1 MRVHFGLP
9 AENLGRSLLSLG
21 SFDGVHLGH
30 QAVISKL
37 VECARAEEAAATMI
51 TFEPHPR
58 CVLDP
63 VNCPKSIT
71 TLAEKLALL
80 EPLGV
85 DEAIVMRFDR
95 ELAARRAAE
104 FVQLLRDAMEPVG
117 FVQGPDFAF
126 GRGREGDLA
135 WLRAHGERVI
145 EVPSLTIGGEEV
157 HSSEIRRLLTL
168 GEVERAAVLLGR
180 HFSLAGPVEEGD
192 QIGRELGF
200 PTANLAIEPN
210 KLVPGQGVYAGW
222 VTTAAGEQVPGAL
235 SVGYR
240 PTFAG
245 TQLRVEAFLL
255 DFSGDLYRQ
264 RLEIR
269 FVARLRDEIRYESRE
284 ALVAQMALD
293 VEETRRRLGLAG

>member
-1 MRVHFGLP
+1 VKVHFGLP
-9 AENLGRSLLSLG
+9 EPHLGRRLVSLG
-21 SFDGVHLGH
+21 SFDGLHLGH

-37 VECARAEEAAATMI
+37 VQCAGAEGAGATVI

-80 EPLGV
+80 EPFGV
-85 DEAIVMRFDR
+85 DETVVMRFDR
-95 ELAARRAAE
+95 ELASRRAAE
-104 FVQLLRDAMEPVG
+104 FVQLLGDAMEPLA

-135 WLRAHGERVI
+135 WLRAHGQRVI
-145 EVPSLTIGGEEV
+145 EVPSHMVGGEEV

-180 HFSLAGPVEEGD
+180 HFSLSGPVEEGD
-192 QIGRELGF
+192 RIGRELGF

-222 VTTAAGEQVPGAL
+222 VTTAGGEQLPGAL

-269 FVARLRDEIRYESRE
+269 FVARLRDEIRFDSRE
-284 ALVAQMALD
+284 ALVDQMALD
-293 VEETRRRLGLAG
+293 VEETRRRLGRNG